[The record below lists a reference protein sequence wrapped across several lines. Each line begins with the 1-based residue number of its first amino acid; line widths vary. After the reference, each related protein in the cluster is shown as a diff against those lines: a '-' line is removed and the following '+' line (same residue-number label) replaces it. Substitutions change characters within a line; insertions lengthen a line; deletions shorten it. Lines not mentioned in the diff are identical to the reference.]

1 MHNNHGADDVAKI
14 DTNPLHTDALEAGGI
29 TPGPSDPAKEIEAWK
44 AYFKYA
50 AEDLRGESPEL
61 LVACA
66 HRLLEMAQE
75 TRDRRGGTSKR
86 ATRTAS

>member
-1 MHNNHGADDVAKI
+1 MRNYHGADDVAKI
-14 DTNPLHTDALEAGGI
+14 DTNRLETDALEAGGI

-75 TRDRRGGTSKR
+75 TRERRGSTSKR
-86 ATRTAS
+86 VARTAS